1 MVLSRASSCSLW
13 SGEVPVSMI
22 SLVLKRHVRPYQR
35 RCRDV
40 LLNGGSPSSGSTA
53 TMTTSSGWCVQGS
66 GVWGGGVTGGGR
78 TRCPASPNE
87 SHSRPRPFLSDR
99 LARRGSQDAIFFSAS
114 PIRDPIYGN
123 RATRFPHCLRATRYS
138 SPVCCYCFRSAL
150 FWLLQLEIQCIDI
163 LQPLSTAPI
172 LRRPQR
178 AEPAVVFARSIASI

>member
-66 GVWGGGVTGGGR
+66 GVWGGGVTGGGGA
-78 TRCPASPNE
+78 PAAQRLPMKAIQDHARFFLIAWREEVPKTLSSFQP
-87 SHSRPRPFLSDR
+87 PRY
-99 LARRGSQDAIFFSAS
+99 AIPSTAIEQRAS
-114 PIRDPIYGN
+114 PIVFAQHAIQ
-123 RATRFPHCLRATRYS
+123 AQ
-138 SPVCCYCFRSAL
+138 SAAIV
-150 FWLLQLEIQCIDI
+150 FA
-163 LQPLSTAPI
+163 PLS
-172 LRRPQR
+172 
-178 AEPAVVFARSIASI
+178 FGSCNWKFNASIYCNPSRLPRS